1 MIVNEIDDDFEP
13 AYADVPEG
21 EALVVDDVQSEQGAH
36 VRRAAI
42 GITAGVFDDMLIL
55 PRTGV
60 APLLHLIGAEPL
72 PFGGYFGYY
81 ENQDVELHRLD
92 IVTPV
97 CNRYWPGV
105 EEFLYGPTSMFESAL
120 RAANI
125 EIAPLPLDF
134 MDPFER
140 GLARY
145 AIYKGR

>member
-1 MIVNEIDDDFEP
+1 MIVSAIDDDFEP
-13 AYADVPEG
+13 AYADVPAG
-21 EALVVDDVQSEQGAH
+21 EQLVVDDVQPEQGKH

-42 GITAGVFDDMLIL
+42 GITAGLFDAMLLL
-55 PRTGV
+55 PRTEV
-60 APLLHLIGAEPL
+60 APLLKLIGAEPL

-92 IVTPV
+92 IVTPA

-105 EEFLYGPTSMFESAL
+105 EEFLYGPTSMFENAF
-120 RAANI
+120 RTAGI
-125 EIAPLPLDF
+125 EIAPLPIDF

-140 GLARY
+140 GLSRY